1 MFLPLF
7 AMHFAFNIYVQT
19 LCSANARL
27 FDERK
32 RKSAWLCNVDKKSYT
47 CKEVY
52 EKDL

>member
-1 MFLPLF
+1 
-7 AMHFAFNIYVQT
+7 MHFAFNIYVQT

-32 RKSAWLCNVDKKSYT
+32 RKSAWLCYVNKNSYT

-52 EKDL
+52 EKGL